1 MRDKS
6 NIILYCFGGV
16 AVVWFALVVAP
27 YIDGGLIEI
36 IKEVPIKLEN
46 PFNIEWCENSIKTIL
61 IFLVI
66 YVLGIGVYVST
77 KRNYRKGKEYGSA
90 LWGIASV
97 LNKKYMQHPK
107 KNNKI
112 LTQNVNIGF
121 NAKKHRRN
129 LNVLVVGRKWCWKN
143 KILCKT

>member
-1 MRDKS
+1 MF
-6 NIILYCFGGV
+6 NPLFVVTFTLYALKV
-16 AVVWFALVVAP
+16 LAVVVFV
-27 YIDGGLIEI
+27 G
-36 IKEVPIKLEN
+36 
-46 PFNIEWCENSIKTIL
+46 S
-61 IFLVI
+61 FLLI

-77 KRNYRKGKEYGSA
+77 RRNYRKGKEYGSA

-129 LNVLVVGRKWCWKN
+129 LNVLVVGRKWCRKN
-143 KILCKT
+143 KILCKA